1 MNKLPLAHYLKK
13 IHSDD
18 HKKLIKNRFRI
29 ILDKLHID
37 YHHEDN
43 IPELNKCLE
52 YLGLAT
58 VRGDMITQ
66 TNAMI
71 QDAYG
76 RYSMLRPWSKELFE
90 LRENNN
96 KLIELLNKMIRAH
109 LFQQIKEEDNV
120 KV

>member
-1 MNKLPLAHYLKK
+1 MDKLSLSHYLKK
-13 IHSDD
+13 IHSND
-18 HKKLIKNRFRI
+18 HKKAIGKCLRI
-29 ILDKLHID
+29 ILDKLCFN
-37 YHHEDN
+37 YHLEDK
-43 IPELNKCLE
+43 ISDLNKCLE

-66 TNAMI
+66 TNTLI

-76 RYSMLRPWSKELFE
+76 RYSMLRPWSK
-90 LRENNN
+90 
-96 KLIELLNKMIRAH
+96 LNKMIRAH